1 MWKVQVCCCFEDFE
15 QRRCFPWYSVSKSTH
30 WHLPEKGKTKSALSS
45 SFPSSAPKR
54 NEKRLL
60 GPCCPRANDCTML
73 QEPPWLPAA
82 TLSTQSVARGRRKG
96 HVVCTFGLL
105 TTTTGLEK
113 LFFWEFVVHLAF
125 KNLLCFLF
133 FSSSISWRIREKQT
147 FHSGDCHG
155 FFLRCATEWQQGSSK
170 RRDLFINVSGNIL
183 KIKKCQKWGWVT
195 AKSWEGR
202 CVFWKGG
209 INNLP
214 VVVLK

>member
-73 QEPPWLPAA
+73 QQPPWPPTA
-82 TLSTQSVARGRRKG
+82 TLITPSVERGRRKG

-105 TTTTGLEK
+105 TTSTGLEK
-113 LFFWEFVVHLAF
+113 LFFWESVVHLAF

-133 FSSSISWRIREKQT
+133 FVFFFYFLKDKREANFPQWWLSRI
-147 FHSGDCHG
+147 FP
-155 FFLRCATEWQQGSSK
+155 L
-170 RRDLFINVSGNIL
+170 LYN
-183 KIKKCQKWGWVT
+183 WV
-195 AKSWEGR
+195 AAR
-202 CVFWKGG
+202 QF
-209 INNLP
+209 
-214 VVVLK
+214 